1 MRWRVLL
8 APIALLTAGATSA
21 VAQTPPVTAPSR
33 AAQPPVAA
41 PSRADSMLARGRL
54 RAAEDALYA
63 AVAATP
69 RDPAPRGAL
78 GRYLASRGRFTIAQ
92 VLYEEAQRFGATRRI
107 VARAIAEM
115 APYRPDTAQRG
126 RGGTVRFAFA
136 EDGMMLG
143 SFVAESAPAANAP
156 AVAASAAGATGVPV
170 PVTIDPRRTGFAVRD
185 TAGVPRELRI
195 GELRI
200 PVRSPAI
207 DSTIPAGELRVGVDL
222 LWRYGFIFDE
232 RAGTLTLGGRASR
245 SDRPVSYVPLM
256 ITFPGI
262 AFVPSPGLAPIPM
275 ERAGARRWVRG
286 TRWWLDPEQGALV
299 VER

>member
-1 MRWRVLL
+1 MQWRV
-8 APIALLTAGATSA
+8 AIALLTLFGEPAATQA
-21 VAQTPPVTAPSR
+21 RGTP
-33 AAQPPVAA
+33 PPVAP

-63 AVAATP
+63 AVAANP
-69 RDPAPRGAL
+69 RNPAPRGAL
-78 GRYLASRGRFTIAQ
+78 GRYLASRGRFPIAQ

-126 RGGTVRFAFA
+126 RSGTVRFAFA
-136 EDGMMLG
+136 EDGVLLG
-143 SFVAESAPAANAP
+143 SFLAEAARGASSQPGANAP
-156 AVAASAAGATGVPV
+156 ASEASSLV

-185 TAGVPRELRI
+185 TAGAPTELRI
-195 GELRI
+195 GELRV
-200 PVRSPAI
+200 PVRSPVI
-207 DSTIPAGELRVGVDL
+207 DSTVPAGEVRVGVDV

-232 RAGTLTLGGRASR
+232 RAGTLTLGLRAGR
-245 SDRPVSYVPLM
+245 SDRPVSYVPVM
-256 ITFPGI
+256 ITFPGM
-262 AFVPSPGLAPIPM
+262 AFVPSPGLTPIPM

-286 TRWWLDPEQGALV
+286 ARWWLDPEQGALV